1 MSDFLRIYV
10 PSKARAEI
18 FEKKTYSLL
27 RETTIPWIVS
37 VEPKDYQAYLK
48 IVKDPKKIIVL
59 DQIDQGFGYALHF
72 IQQHA
77 VADNVEYVWKMD
89 DDTYHWYD
97 KSGKV
102 KPKDEQADY
111 LTKVRALLVQADI
124 TSDKFVGFSF
134 PQKYFHSD
142 WRPFT
147 HVNKTFQTTF
157 IVNPKEWFTPLD
169 LKGYHDEFMAMAH
182 IISKGLFVLRVGAYC
197 WDANLSTYEGGL
209 QMFNREKEQT
219 EFFKVMEKNYP
230 QFIAMTKAK
239 EYTQPNG
246 KIFTVTD
253 KTFFNRHYALKLPLK
268 KKECYLPEETVRCL
282 SALQSSV

>member
-10 PSKARAEI
+10 PSKARADI

-37 VEPKDYQAYLK
+37 VEPKDYPAYLK
-48 IVKDPKKIIVL
+48 IVGDKKKIIVL

-77 VADNVEYVWKMD
+77 VADDVEFIWKMD

-97 KSGKV
+97 KCGKV
-102 KPKDEQADY
+102 MPKSTQAEY
-111 LTKVRALLVQADI
+111 LMKVKDLLASVYLRAEAF
-124 TSDKFVGFSF
+124 SGFSF

-157 IVNPKEWFTPLD
+157 IVKSVDWFTPLD
-169 LKGYHDEFMAMAH
+169 LKGYHDEFMAMAS
-182 IISKGLFVLRVGAYC
+182 IISKGKFVLRVGAFC

-209 QMFNREKEQT
+209 QMFDREKEQT

-239 EYTQPNG
+239 QYTQPNG

-253 KTFFNRHYALKLPLK
+253 KTFFNRAYALKLPLK
-268 KKECYLPEETVRCL
+268 KKEHYLPEETVRCL
-282 SALQSSV
+282 SALQSLV